1 MSSVYTQSLYGQP
14 SYGGPSFSAPLP
26 PPPPMMPSGYPQY
39 QYQYHQPPA
48 PVFLD
53 PVAFRREFASR
64 LSQLTVNSRP
74 IIQELSLLAQDY
86 SRYAETVAELIE
98 GHIRR
103 VSVDSL
109 AITFFTRLRWI
120 KGYNGDLWLSRLSF
134 VHHVYVVFCTPEH
147 KDCLSCPSSPV
158 VGCRSLRS
166 SRLIFLIIFPFRG
179 LMTNHFYFWFSFSG
193 TFMGEAAC
201 LLSPRCHLKK
211 LL

>member
-1 MSSVYTQSLYGQP
+1 MSSVYTQTLYGQP
-14 SYGGPSFSAPLP
+14 SYSGPSFSAPV

-53 PVAFRREFASR
+53 PIAFRREFASR

-86 SRYAETVAELIE
+86 SRYADTVAELIE

-109 AITFFTRLRWI
+109 VIFLFTRLRWI
-120 KGYNGDLWLSRLSF
+120 KGYRGLWLSRF
-134 VHHVYVVFCTPEH
+134 VFRIPCI
-147 KDCLSCPSSPV
+147 CSP
-158 VGCRSLRS
+158 LY
-166 SRLIFLIIFPFRG
+166 I
-179 LMTNHFYFWFSFSG
+179 
-193 TFMGEAAC
+193 
-201 LLSPRCHLKK
+201 
-211 LL
+211 

>member
-14 SYGGPSFSAPLP
+14 SYGGPSFST
-26 PPPPMMPSGYPQY
+26 PPPPMMPPGYPQY

-53 PVAFRREFASR
+53 PIAFRREFASR

-86 SRYAETVAELIE
+86 SRYADTVAELIE
-98 GHIRR
+98 AHIRR

-109 AITFFTRLRWI
+109 AIILFTRLRWI
-120 KGYNGDLWLSRLSF
+120 KEYNGDLWLRRLSF
-134 VHHVYVVFCTPEH
+134 VYHVYVVFCTSKH

-158 VGCRSLRS
+158 VDCPSLRS
-166 SRLIFLIIFPFRG
+166 SRLIFFFDYLPIPWIDD
-179 LMTNHFYFWFSFSG
+179 
-193 TFMGEAAC
+193 
-201 LLSPRCHLKK
+201 
-211 LL
+211 